1 MTVELLR
8 HTYDPELLVATA
20 ARCCY
25 SNTPISELSNG
36 LAENPAEVERLVN
49 MLISINHESV
59 LEHVSFTFA
68 IDGISRSC
76 SHQLVR
82 HRIASYSQRS
92 QRYCDCVDNFTY
104 VTPIAVNYSGK
115 VKEQYDNAMKM
126 IAESYKEVWSGL
138 INLYSEQ
145 GMKLK
150 DAEKKANENARYIL
164 PNACTTSIVVT
175 MNVRSLLNFFKERCC
190 NRAQWEIRDVANAM
204 LKQCKETAPL
214 LFQKAGPDCAVHGKC
229 PEGKLSCGNPVKWSD
244 NGYFI

>member
-1 MTVELLR
+1 MMTVELLQ

-25 SNTPISELSNG
+25 SNTPISELKNG

-49 MLISINHESV
+49 MLISINHMSV
-59 LEHVSFTFA
+59 MEHVTFTFA

-104 VTPIAVNYSGK
+104 VTPIAVAYAYDRT
-115 VKEQYDNAMKM
+115 VKEQYDKTMKL
-126 IAESYKEVWSGL
+126 IADSYKDVWSGL
-138 INLYSEQ
+138 INLYLEQ

-150 DAEKKANENARYIL
+150 DAEKKANEDARYLL
-164 PNACTTSIVVT
+164 PNACTTSIVVS

-190 NRAQWEIRDVANAM
+190 NRAQWEIRDVANTM
-204 LKQCKETAPL
+204 LKLCKETAPL
-214 LFQKAGPDCAVHGKC
+214 LFQNAGPDCAVYGKC
-229 PEGKLSCGNPVKWSD
+229 PEGKMSCGNPVK
-244 NGYFI
+244 YR